1 MSKRLFFPIICV
13 VCFLLIPNCFWASE
27 DMLEE
32 DEGVFTPIVKPIA
45 QKHFDW
51 IYSTALIMVYFSDGS
66 LKQGFG
72 LLLENGLYLTS
83 SNLTYQAGLYPKKI
97 FAKMQDDSAKPII
110 CVASLDLQAVDSSKG
125 LTLLRTSAF
134 TDEYCKTRPESY
146 YHKRIYDKY
155 AQDIFTSTPAQDLVS
170 QEIYFPTVENFYTFG
185 VKKTIPI
192 KKEKH
197 YDKQNQKIIYGYSL
211 QLDTDYELTFGR
223 PYFDKQGEFIG
234 IFSITDYSNGMPILV
249 TKKIAQDFI
258 KEIKKK
264 NILIKLVAE

>member
-1 MSKRLFFPIICV
+1 MSKKLFFPAICV
-13 VCFLLIPNCFWASE
+13 VCFLLIPNYFWASE
-27 DMLEE
+27 DTLEE
-32 DEGVFTPIVKPIA
+32 DEGVFAPIVKPIT

-97 FAKMQDDSAKPII
+97 FAKMQDDSAKPIM

-134 TDEYCKTRPESY
+134 TDEHCKTRPESY

-155 AQDIFTSTPAQDLVS
+155 AQNIFTSTPDQDLAS

-185 VKKTIPI
+185 VKKATPI
-192 KKEKH
+192 KKKY
-197 YDKQNQKIIYGYSL
+197 YDKQNQKIFYGYSL
-211 QLDTDYELTFGR
+211 QLDTDCESTFGK
-223 PYFDKQGEFIG
+223 PYFDEKGKFVG
-234 IFSITDYSNGMPILV
+234 ILSVMDHSDGMPILV